1 MCSTTLGLV
10 AHYIRFIHGVL
21 FNASLHGIQ
30 TQILVHGVMQ
40 YRNIYGTLL
49 CAFVCNV
56 CDKHN
61 IGILS
66 FGVCT
71 IIWYDGMVGHGIV
84 PYGMDV

>member
-21 FNASLHGIQ
+21 FNVTLHGIQ

-40 YRNIYGTLL
+40 YRIIYGTLL
-49 CAFVCNV
+49 CA
-56 CDKHN
+56 CDKNN